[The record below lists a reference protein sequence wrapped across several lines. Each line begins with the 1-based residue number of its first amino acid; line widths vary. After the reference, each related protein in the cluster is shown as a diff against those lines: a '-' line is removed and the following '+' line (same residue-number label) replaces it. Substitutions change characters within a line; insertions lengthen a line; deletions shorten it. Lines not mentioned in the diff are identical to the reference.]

1 MKDLAGLMK
10 QAQEMQSRMGNM
22 QAELD
27 DLEITGSSGA
37 GLVKVTLT
45 GKGNLKNLDVDASL
59 IKPEDKEIL
68 EDLIIAAHAD
78 AKAKSEKATADKM
91 KEVMGD
97 IPLPPGFNLGM

>member
-45 GKGNLKNLDVDASL
+45 GKGNLKNLDVDVSL

-78 AKAKSEKATADKM
+78 AKAKSEKAAADKM

>member
-1 MKDLAGLMK
+1 MKDLTGLMK
-10 QAQEMQSRMGNM
+10 KAQEMQSRMGDM

-37 GLVKVTLT
+37 GLVTVTLT
-45 GKGNLKNLDVDASL
+45 GKGNLKNLNIDASL
-59 IKPEDKEIL
+59 MKVEEKEVL

-78 AKAKSEKATADKM
+78 AKAKSEKTVADKM
-91 KEVMGD
+91 KEAMGD

>member
-22 QAELD
+22 QAQLD
-27 DLEITGSSGA
+27 DLEITGTSGA

-45 GKGNLKNLDVDASL
+45 GKGNLKNLDVDVSL

-78 AKAKSEKATADKM
+78 AKAKSEKAAADKM

>member
-10 QAQEMQSRMGNM
+10 KAQEMQSRMGDM

-27 DLEITGSSGA
+27 DLEITGSAGA
-37 GLVKVTLT
+37 GLVTVTLT
-45 GKGNLKNLDVDASL
+45 GKGNLKSLDIDPSL
-59 IKPEDKEIL
+59 AKPEEKEIL

-78 AKAKSEKATADKM
+78 AKAKSEKAAADKM

-97 IPLPPGFNLGM
+97 IPMPPGFNLGM

>member
-27 DLEITGSSGA
+27 DLEITGTSGA

-45 GKGNLKNLDVDASL
+45 GKGNLKNMDIDVSL

-78 AKAKSEKATADKM
+78 AKAKSEKAAADKM

>member
-10 QAQEMQSRMGNM
+10 QAQEMQARMGNM
-22 QAELD
+22 QAQLD
-27 DLEITGSSGA
+27 DLEITGTSGA
-37 GLVKVTLT
+37 GLVKVTLS
-45 GKGNLKNLDVDASL
+45 GKGSLKNLDVDASL

-68 EDLIIAAHAD
+68 EDLIVAAHAD
-78 AKAKSEKATADKM
+78 AKAKSEKAAADKM

>member
-78 AKAKSEKATADKM
+78 AKAKSEKAAADKM

>member
-10 QAQEMQSRMGNM
+10 QAQEMQSRMGDM
-22 QAELD
+22 QAQLD
-27 DLEITGSSGA
+27 DLEITGTSGA
-37 GLVKVTLT
+37 GLVTVCLT
-45 GKGNLKNLDVDASL
+45 GKGNLKNIDIDASL

-78 AKAKSEKATADKM
+78 AKAKSEKAAADKM

-97 IPLPPGFNLGM
+97 IPMPPGFNLGM

>member
-10 QAQEMQSRMGNM
+10 QAQEMQSRMGSM

-45 GKGNLKNLDVDASL
+45 GKGNLKNLDVDVSL

-78 AKAKSEKATADKM
+78 AKAKSEKAAADKM

-97 IPLPPGFNLGM
+97 IPMPPGFNLGM

>member
-27 DLEITGSSGA
+27 DLEITGTSGA

-78 AKAKSEKATADKM
+78 AKAKSEKAAADKM

>member
-10 QAQEMQSRMGNM
+10 QAQEMQARMGNM

-27 DLEITGSSGA
+27 DLEISGTSGA
-37 GLVKVTLT
+37 GLVTVTLT
-45 GKGNLKNLDVDASL
+45 GKGNLKSLNIDVSL

-68 EDLIIAAHAD
+68 EDLIIAAHSD
-78 AKAKSEKATADKM
+78 AKAKTEKTAADKM

-97 IPLPPGFNLGM
+97 IPVPPGFNLGM

>member
-22 QAELD
+22 QAQLD

-37 GLVKVTLT
+37 GLVKVMLT

-78 AKAKSEKATADKM
+78 AKAKSEKAAAEKM

>member
-27 DLEITGSSGA
+27 DLEITGTSGA

-45 GKGNLKNLDVDASL
+45 GKGNLKNLDVDVSL

-68 EDLIIAAHAD
+68 EDLIVAAHAD
-78 AKAKSEKATADKM
+78 AKAKSEKAAADKM

-97 IPLPPGFNLGM
+97 IPMPPGFNLGM

>member
-10 QAQEMQSRMGNM
+10 QAQEMQARMGSM

-27 DLEITGSSGA
+27 DLEITGTSGA
-37 GLVKVTLT
+37 GLVSVTLT
-45 GKGNLKNLDVDASL
+45 GKGNLKNLKIDDSL

-68 EDLIIAAHAD
+68 EDLIIAAHSD
-78 AKAKSEKATADKM
+78 AKAKSEKAAADKM

>member
-27 DLEITGSSGA
+27 DLEITGTSGA

-45 GKGNLKNLDVDASL
+45 GKGNLKNLDIDASL

-78 AKAKSEKATADKM
+78 AKTKSEKAAADKM

-97 IPLPPGFNLGM
+97 IPMPPGFNLGM

>member
-10 QAQEMQSRMGNM
+10 QAQEMQSRMGSM

-59 IKPEDKEIL
+59 IKPEEKEIL
-68 EDLIIAAHAD
+68 EDLIVAAHAD
-78 AKAKSEKATADKM
+78 AKAKSEKAAADKM

-97 IPLPPGFNLGM
+97 IPMPPGFNLGM

>member
-10 QAQEMQSRMGNM
+10 KAQEMQSRMGAM

-27 DLEITGSSGA
+27 DLEIAGTSGA
-37 GLVKVTLT
+37 GLVTLTLT
-45 GKGNLKNLDVDASL
+45 GKGNLKSLTIDESL

-78 AKAKSEKATADKM
+78 AKARSEKTVADKM

-97 IPLPPGFNLGM
+97 IPMPPGFNFGM